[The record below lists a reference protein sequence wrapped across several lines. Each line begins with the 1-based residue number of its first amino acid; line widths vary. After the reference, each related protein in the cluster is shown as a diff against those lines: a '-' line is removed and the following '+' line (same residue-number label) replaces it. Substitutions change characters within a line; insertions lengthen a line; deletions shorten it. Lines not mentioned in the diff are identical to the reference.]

1 MTIEFTAEQQTRIDD
16 IIKARVMR
24 ARKAADKELEEATRD
39 LAFWKHRAAFY
50 SGQVALLTEQ
60 NSRLTAMVGH
70 PMTAPAGTA
79 SSPPNPRFTEQEG
92 RGFHHH
98 E

>member
-1 MTIEFTAEQQTRIDD
+1 MTMKFTPEQQTRIDD
-16 IIKARVMR
+16 IITSRVVR
-24 ARKAADKELEEATRD
+24 ARKAADKELREATRD

-70 PMTAPAGTA
+70 PSNT
-79 SSPPNPRFTEQEG
+79 NIQEQK
-92 RGFHHH
+92 
-98 E
+98 